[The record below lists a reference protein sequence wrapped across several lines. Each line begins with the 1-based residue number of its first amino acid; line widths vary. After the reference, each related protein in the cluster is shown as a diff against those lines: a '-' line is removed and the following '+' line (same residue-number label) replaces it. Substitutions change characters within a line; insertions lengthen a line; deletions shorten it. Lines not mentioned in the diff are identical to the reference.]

1 MPEVTPP
8 PLAKASGPQCL
19 CGHYHICFI
28 GIGASATGQTLL
40 LRHDRCTEEY
50 EQGEGLAKLVFFSL
64 RSNSLGLHPA
74 FAHSGLSSAG
84 IVFSPIK
91 QTCKPLVRKASR
103 VWASPKGSPGPQSR
117 WVREGL
123 EQDSE
128 GSQARGKGM
137 AAFKGPPRCQALGP
151 VSVITSPCG
160 DPFITD

>member
-1 MPEVTPP
+1 MAKAELVPAPVWPLSHLFHRDWSFCNGANPP
-8 PLAKASGPQCL
+8 PSTMTK
-19 CGHYHICFI
+19 
-28 GIGASATGQTLL
+28 
-40 LRHDRCTEEY
+40 CTEEY

-64 RSNSLGLHPA
+64 GSNSLSLHPT

-84 IVFSPIK
+84 IMLSPIK

-117 WVREGL
+117 WVREGP